1 MRKVFVRATAAS
13 VLVAGTV
20 LAGGGIAQSQGEETA
35 SFEYTGEA
43 QAFTVPAD
51 VCSIEVDAFGA
62 AGNTGEI
69 IEEDSRPRA
78 DAAGWQL
85 QRRPWRP
92 GRPRDGHDRGD
103 AR

>member
-20 LAGGGIAQSQGEETA
+20 LAGGGIAQSQDEETA

-69 IEEDSRPRA
+69 IEEDLAPLGLTPLGGSFDVAPAAWAVARRPRS
-78 DAAGWQL
+78 
-85 QRRPWRP
+85 R
-92 GRPRDGHDRGD
+92 
-103 AR
+103 